1 MIRFFRK
8 KSKYDKLNSE
18 YKKLMKQAFVLSTKN
33 RKLSDEAT
41 SKANDIQKLM
51 SELDPEK

>member
-8 KSKYDKLNSE
+8 KSKYEKLDSE

-33 RKLSDEAT
+33 RKLSDEAAA
-41 SKANDIQKLM
+41 KADDIQKLM
-51 SELDPEK
+51 LELDPEK

>member
-41 SKANDIQKLM
+41 SKANEIQKLM
-51 SELDPEK
+51 LELEPEK

>member
-1 MIRFFRK
+1 MIRFFKR
-8 KSKYDKLNSE
+8 KSKYEKLDSE

-33 RKLSDEAT
+33 RKLSDEAA

-51 SELDPEK
+51 LELGPEK

>member
-18 YKKLMKQAFVLSTKN
+18 YTKLMKQAFVLSTKN

>member
-41 SKANDIQKLM
+41 SKANEIQKLM
-51 SELDPEK
+51 LELDPEK

>member
-18 YKKLMKQAFVLSTKN
+18 YKKLMKQAFELSTKN

-41 SKANDIQKLM
+41 SKANEIQKLIL
-51 SELDPEK
+51 ELDPEK

>member
-8 KSKYDKLNSE
+8 KSKYEKLDSE